1 VLRAP
6 NSTSSLGQ
14 KIRIDLIARVSVRHA
29 LVDIEPL
36 INAPY
41 RGG

>member
-1 VLRAP
+1 VLGAP
-6 NSTSSLGQ
+6 DSTSSSGQ
-14 KIRIDLIARVSVRHA
+14 RIGIDLMAGVGVRHA